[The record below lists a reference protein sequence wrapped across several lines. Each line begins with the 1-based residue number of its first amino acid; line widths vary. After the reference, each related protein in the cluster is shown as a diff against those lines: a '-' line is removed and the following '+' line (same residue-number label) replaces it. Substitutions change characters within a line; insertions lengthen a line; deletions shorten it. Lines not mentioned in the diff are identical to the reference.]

1 MWFKVDDQF
10 HDHGKVRRVDYD
22 VAAIGLW
29 TLAGSWCGAN
39 RTDGFVPASVL
50 RRWSS
55 SWRKHAATLVRAELW
70 EPAEIDGE
78 AGWVFHDWED
88 CNPSKVET
96 TTDIGRLRWRRKNAL
111 SKNRSLCE
119 QIVAR
124 DRSLCRYCGV
134 RVNWQD
140 RRGKTG
146 GTYDHVDPS
155 GDNTLANVVV
165 ACRRCNGRKRDRT
178 PEEAKMPLLPVPA
191 PYAAESG
198 PESTPEPTP
207 PGRGASSD
215 QAPLREA
222 VRESGRDQVG
232 AGSGPGSGVRS
243 GPGPG
248 TPNDGTER
256 TDAA

>member
-29 TLAGSWCGAN
+29 TLAGSWCGSN

-78 AGWVFHDWED
+78 TGWLFHDWED
-88 CNPSKVET
+88 CNPSKAET
-96 TTDIGRLRWRRKNAL
+96 TTDLGRLRWRRKNAL

-124 DRSLCRYCGV
+124 DRGQCRYCGV

-140 RRGKTG
+140 RRGKSG
-146 GTYDHVDPS
+146 GTYDHVDPA
-155 GDNTLANVVV
+155 GDNTLENVVV
-165 ACRRCNGRKRDRT
+165 ACRKCNGRKRDRT

-191 PYAAESG
+191 PYTAD
-198 PESTPEPTP
+198 PTP
-207 PGRGASSD
+207 DPTPDLAPSQNGANSD

-222 VRESGRDQVG
+222 VRESGRVGSG
-232 AGSGPGSGVRS
+232 AGSGTGSES
-243 GPGPG
+243 GRVPALTGPLEG
-248 TPNDGTER
+248 NHR
-256 TDAA
+256 